1 MYETAVNAISH
12 QQINLVWVDNAA
24 NETEMLVERSAAAE
38 GPYTEV
44 ATLPAN
50 TTTYAIIGLTPKT
63 TYFYRVRAR
72 NATDTSDYSNDAGA
86 TTKDDVT
93 GLPEEQR
100 SLIVK
105 VYPKKFMLEY
115 TSPQRTGQVQVLMY
129 TETGMIIKKWHL
141 KGKGGI
147 FKQTVS
153 IPELAAG
160 VYILQLID
168 ADQSYYKRVVKE

>member
-1 MYETAVNAISH
+1 MYQH
-12 QQINLVWVDNAA
+12 INLVWVDNAA
-24 NETEMLVERSAAAE
+24 NETEMLVERSATAE
-38 GPYTEV
+38 GPYTEI

-50 TTTYAIIGLTPKT
+50 ITTYANIGLTPKS

-72 NATDTSDYSNDAGA
+72 NATDTSDYSNDAGT

-100 SLIVK
+100 SLVVK
-105 VYPKKFMLEY
+105 LYPNPTPKKFVLEY
-115 TSPQRTGQVQVLMY
+115 TSPQRTGQVQILMY
-129 TETGMIIKKWHL
+129 TDTGMIIKKWYL

-168 ADQSYYKRVVKE
+168 ADQSYYKRIVKE